1 MKLKNL
7 APEQRPRERL
17 PYVGAQNLCDTEL
30 LAILLGSGTK
40 DCSVLDL
47 ASNILA
53 HFQNLKTLFEAT
65 VEELMEIKGLGRAKA
80 IQLKASFALSQR
92 AFQIQNENE
101 VLDHPEKVF
110 QCLQRLLTD
119 DKKEHLFVVL
129 RDVKR
134 RGIHQEMVC
143 LGTLTEVLIHP
154 REIFAPAVKR
164 GEHSVIIAHDH
175 PSGDL
180 TPSKP
185 DLELTKKLIESG
197 ELLKI
202 RLVDHLI
209 ISLRGY
215 SSLFMKGYFPTNFY

>member
-7 APEQRPRERL
+7 PLEQRPRERL
-17 PYVGAQNLCDTEL
+17 LHSGSQNLSDTEL

-40 DCSVLDL
+40 DCSVLEL
-47 ASNILA
+47 AAEILA
-53 HFQNLKTLFEAT
+53 HFQKLKTLFEAS
-65 VEELMEIKGLGRAKA
+65 VEELMEIKGLGKAKA
-80 IQLKASFALSQR
+80 IQLKASFALSKR
-92 AFQIQNENE
+92 AFQIQNDRE

-110 QCLQRLLTD
+110 QCLQRLLCD

-134 RGIHQEMVC
+134 RAIHQEMVC

-154 REIFAPAVKR
+154 REIFAPAIKR
-164 GEHSVIIAHDH
+164 GAHSVIIAHNH

-180 TPSKP
+180 TPSQQ
-185 DLELTKKLIESG
+185 DLELTKKLIEAG

-209 ISLRGY
+209 LSPRGY
-215 SSLFMKGYFPTNFY
+215 SSLFMKGHFPTNNY

>member
-1 MKLKNL
+1 MKLKSL
-7 APEQRPRERL
+7 PPELRPRERL
-17 PYVGAQNLCDTEL
+17 LHVGAPNLSDVEL

-40 DCSVLDL
+40 ECSVMEL
-47 ASNILA
+47 ASKILA

-65 VEELMEIKGLGRAKA
+65 IEELMEIKGLGKAKA
-80 IQLKASFALSQR
+80 VQLKAAFALSKR
-92 AFQIQNENE
+92 AFQTRYEQE
-101 VLDHPEKVF
+101 VLDHPEEVF
-110 QCLQRLLTD
+110 HCLQRLLSE
-119 DKKEHLFVVL
+119 DKKEHLFLVL

-134 RGIHQEMVC
+134 RIIHQEVVC

-154 REIFAPAVKR
+154 REVFAPAIRR
-164 GEHSVIIAHDH
+164 GAHSVIIAHNH

-180 TPSKP
+180 TASKQ
-185 DLELTKKLIESG
+185 DLELTKKLIEAG

-209 ISLRGY
+209 ISPREY